1 MLEIKNLSFS
11 YNRASKSPIINN
23 FSHTFPDNGIFVIM
37 GSSGCGKT
45 TLFSLIAGLIKPDS
59 GEIITDAKKIVF
71 NFQEPRLLPWQTA
84 LQNVNFVLGGK
95 KDTMEKA
102 KKALSQVGLSEI
114 AELYPDE
121 LSGGMQKRVALA
133 RALAY
138 AEDGCILLL
147 DEPFSGVDEEAK
159 AELYEIIKSLSQK
172 SLVLLITHD
181 SGEAEKYGDKIIH
194 LEKAKTSS

>member
-1 MLEIKNLSFS
+1 MLDIKNLSFS
-11 YNRASKSPIINN
+11 YKKNEKKPIIDN
-23 FSHTFPDNGIFVIM
+23 FSHTFPNSGIFVIM

-59 GEIITDAKKIVF
+59 GEIITDARKIVF
-71 NFQEPRLLPWQTA
+71 DFQEPRLLPWLTA

-95 KDTMEKA
+95 KDTIVKA
-102 KKALSQVGLSEI
+102 EKALSRVGLSDF
-114 AELYPDE
+114 AGLYPDE

-138 AEDGCILLL
+138 EEEGCILLL
-147 DEPFSGVDEEAK
+147 DEPFSGVDEESK
-159 AELYEIIKSLSQK
+159 TKLYEIIKALSQR

-181 SGEAEKYGDKIIH
+181 SSEAEKYGDKIIH
-194 LEKAKTSS
+194 LE